1 MGIGI
6 NLGTIASSGDEFS
19 NNYSLDFDSARR
31 DSVTFTDV
39 IYNDEFT
46 FSFWIKTPS
55 IRTADNLYIAGE
67 RYLTDFIQLLERNQ
81 ILLSIGGS
89 SITFTTTSGDGGN
102 SIELDVWNNIVITR
116 DGSST
121 VKAFRDGVAF
131 GEATGSLSGDFDF
144 SFLGGTTG
152 GYYTGLMDEV
162 ALWNGSDQSSNVVK
176 IYNGGVIRDLTGLLP
191 SDPTYWYR
199 FEEGS
204 GTTANNTMSGEG
216 TGIIGGATYSTDT
229 P

>member
-6 NLGTIASSGDEFS
+6 SLGTIASSGGGFS
-19 NNYSLDFDSARR
+19 NNYSLDFDGTN
-31 DSVTFTDV
+31 DNVTFTNV
-39 IYNDEFT
+39 TYTDEFT
-46 FSFWIKTPS
+46 FSFWIKPS
-55 IRTADNLYIAGE
+55 SILSTDNRYIAGSSASDVI
-67 RYLTDFIQLLERNQ
+67 RLVRTNQ
-81 ILLSIGGS
+81 ILLSINGS
-89 SITFTTTSGDGGN
+89 SITFITTDGDGGN
-102 SIELDVWNNIVITR
+102 PIELDVWNNIVITR

-144 SFLGGTTG
+144 SYLGGDG
-152 GYYTGLMDEV
+152 GRHYIGLMDEV
-162 ALWNGSDQSSNVVK
+162 ALWNGSDLSANVVK

-216 TGIIGGATYSTDT
+216 TGTINGATYSTDT